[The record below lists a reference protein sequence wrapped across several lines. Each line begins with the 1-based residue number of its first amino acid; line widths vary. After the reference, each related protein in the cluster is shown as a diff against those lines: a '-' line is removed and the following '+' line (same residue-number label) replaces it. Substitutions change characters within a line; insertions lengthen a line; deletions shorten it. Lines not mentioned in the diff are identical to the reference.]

1 MRVNCPRL
9 KLRKDEKYMELNNT
23 TGAVEQTNTTA
34 TQAIEETTTPKTYT
48 EQEVQELLQKEGD
61 RRVSTALKKQ
71 QKQFESKIAEAE
83 KLRGMDEAQRKEY
96 EFNQK
101 VAELEKKEREFNL
114 AQNKLE
120 ASKVLANRELPI
132 EFVDYIVADD
142 ADTMLENINVFEKA
156 FKAAVADAV
165 SKKLA
170 SPAPKT
176 GSVKQTG
183 LTREDFKKMNLAQQA
198 ELYKTNPA
206 LYKELA
212 ANN

>member
-1 MRVNCPRL
+1 
-9 KLRKDEKYMELNNT
+9 MELNKQ
-23 TGAVEQTNTTA
+23 TGAVEKENTTV
-34 TQAIEETTTPKTYT
+34 TETTEETTTPKTYT
-48 EQEVQELLQKEGD
+48 EQEVQELLQREAD
-61 RRVSTALKKQ
+61 RRVSSALKKQ
-71 QKQFESKIAEAE
+71 QRQFENKIAEAE

-120 ASKVLANRELPI
+120 ASKVLANRGLPI
-132 EFVDYIVADD
+132 EFVEYIVADD
-142 ADTMLENINVFEKA
+142 ADTMLENINVFERT

-183 LTREDFKKMNLAQQA
+183 LTREEFKKMNLAQQA

-212 ANN
+212 AIN